1 MSEFADQIEVLLSG
15 SLTLAI
21 ARYLQNAGRKQRKR
35 VKSWVDS
42 DVEAWTN
49 RSADDIAAEA
59 THRLE
64 VLDSWQTDV
73 QEHEPETWETRRID
87 AVHTRMN
94 LQAAR
99 SGSFATAA
107 GSFADFLRD
116 AGESPET
123 LDLH

>member
-1 MSEFADQIEVLLSG
+1 VSEFAAQIEVLLAG
-15 SLTLAI
+15 SLTLAM
-21 ARYLQNAGRKQRKR
+21 ARYLQDAGRKQRKR
-35 VKSWVDS
+35 VKAWVDA
-42 DVEAWTN
+42 DVEAWTA
-49 RSADDIAAEA
+49 RSPDDIAAEA

-73 QEHEPETWETRRID
+73 QEHEPDTWETRRID
-87 AVHTRMN
+87 AVHARMN
-94 LQAAR
+94 LQSAR

-116 AGESPET
+116 AGEQPET